1 MKLKS
6 LLLTI
11 TATLGMYA
19 VTKAQVPNY
28 VPTDGLV
35 GWWPFNGNANDESGN
50 GNNGTVNGA
59 TLSQDR
65 FGNEK
70 SSYSFN
76 GTNNF
81 IYIPD
86 NNSLDLTNQ
95 FTLSCWINIP
105 DYSVNPSLVNA
116 NGDKDVQRTIFGKPK
131 NSGWATGYNL
141 ANRPNGISST
151 LASNAANMS
160 CCPNT
165 SVKSNTSPNLNT
177 WYFLVAIYDG
187 STFSLYING
196 SLESSIQTAFVLDNS
211 AEPLYIGK
219 EFTNVNNNWY
229 RWFKGLI
236 DDIGIWNR
244 ALTEKE
250 VINLYNASIC
260 SNDLFITAQNNTLQ
274 TGGNVTFTA
283 TTSDANASYIWQ
295 SDLGQ
300 GYQTLNNYGNYSGT
314 NSENLNISNL
324 QLSNHNQA
332 IRAISTT
339 EECTDTSNVA
349 TIKLTDTCIS
359 LISVTDT
366 LIINAQ
372 ITNTNLPVKINT
384 LKVFPNPASS
394 QITIDYGNFN
404 EMSGY
409 TLTIVNS
416 LGQSVFSTPINQQ
429 TSTIDISSLSGKGF
443 YFIRVI
449 DPQNN
454 TIENRK
460 LIIE

>member
-35 GWWPFNGNANDESGN
+35 GWYPFNGNANDESLLGTN
-50 GNNGTVNGA
+50 GVIQNTNITSDRFDRIDQSYYFNGVNSNIDLGINTSINSISNSFSITYWIKPESFGGTIIANYSSQGLPMSSVWRFVSKITSNGKVYFAYINSSNPMWQELSSNELIIDLNKWHHCVYTRSGA
-59 TLSQDR
+59 T
-65 FGNEK
+65 
-70 SSYSFN
+70 
-76 GTNNF
+76 
-81 IYIPD
+81 
-86 NNSLDLTNQ
+86 
-95 FTLSCWINIP
+95 
-105 DYSVNPSLVNA
+105 
-116 NGDKDVQRTIFGKPK
+116 
-131 NSGWATGYNL
+131 
-141 ANRPNGISST
+141 
-151 LASNAANMS
+151 SN
-160 CCPNT
+160 
-165 SVKSNTSPNLNT
+165 
-177 WYFLVAIYDG
+177 
-187 STFSLYING
+187 LYING
-196 SLESSIQTAFVLDNS
+196 VLVSSKNNLEIGNLDNPTS
-211 AEPLYIGK
+211 PAATTKIGYNFPSEPNFDY
-219 EFTNVNNNWY
+219 Y
-229 RWFKGLI
+229 KGLI

-429 TSTIDISSLSGKGF
+429 TSIINLSSISGKGF

>member
-19 VTKAQVPNY
+19 VTMAQVPNY

-50 GNNGTVNGA
+50 GNNGAVNGA

-65 FGNEK
+65 FGNEN
-70 SSYSFN
+70 STYSFDGVSSKITVSSFN
-76 GTNNF
+76 LTLNNGYTFTAWVKPNSLNYDDNNIVSLDAIAFEGTNSSSFGLSAGLCNGNINRLYF
-81 IYIPD
+81 RHRNSSSILEKIGCKIPE
-86 NNSLDLTNQ
+86 NTWVHMVLT
-95 FTLSCWINIP
+95 F
-105 DYSVNPSLVNA
+105 
-116 NGDKDVQRTIFGKPK
+116 NGSKITC
-131 NSGWATGYNL
+131 YY
-141 ANRPNGISST
+141 NGI
-151 LASNAANMS
+151 MYD
-160 CCPNT
+160 
-165 SVKSNTSPNLNT
+165 NL
-177 WYFLVAIYDG
+177 
-187 STFSLYING
+187 
-196 SLESSIQTAFVLDNS
+196 SITDFQNPEKILR
-211 AEPLYIGK
+211 IGYGISR
-219 EFTNVNNNWY
+219 NNNGFY
-229 RWFKGLI
+229 FKGLI

-339 EECTDTSNVA
+339 EECTDTSNVV

-366 LIINAQ
+366 LTINAQ